1 MPKTTIACPRCRT
14 PITAEITRL
23 FDLSSDPEAK
33 EKLLSGS
40 ANLINCPVCRY
51 QGVYPSPIVY
61 HDAEKELLLTYFPP
75 EANLPVPEQE
85 KIIGP
90 LIKKVV
96 DTLPPEKRKGYLF
109 RPQTMLTQQLL
120 FETILKADGI
130 TPEMMKAQQEKLALI
145 SQLAAAAPERLPEL
159 IAQNDSKIDEQVFML
174 VSRLAE
180 ASAAGGDQEGVQIL
194 VNLQRRMLE
203 HSSYGKNLAEQTR
216 ESQAA
221 VKSLQELSQKGLT
234 RESLLELMIE
244 SAGSD
249 ARLTTL
255 VTMARGGLDY
265 TFFEQLSAKIDA
277 STGEEQAK
285 LSALREKLLQL
296 TAAVDAALKAQ
307 LDQAQALL
315 DEILNSENI
324 EEATEKALPRVDQ
337 AFADVVNHA
346 AEHAQADKDQAKLE
360 KLMRIIAVVQAAS
373 QSGAALQM
381 IEILLQAEDETAR
394 RQIFEKAGDE
404 IDAEFLQMLNELI
417 GQMEKSNEQP
427 EAVARLKISAGRRC
441 ASRCSATSQEKTPPS
456 AADFP
461 VVTRDP
467 EL

>member
-109 RPQTMLTQQLL
+109 RPQAMLTQQLL

-145 SQLAAAAPERLPEL
+145 SQLAAAAPEKLPEL

-194 VNLQRRMLE
+194 VNLQRGMLE
-203 HSSYGKNLAEQTR
+203 HSSYGKSLAEQAR

-360 KLMRIIAVVQAAS
+360 KLMRIIAVVQATS

-404 IDAEFLQMLNELI
+404 IDAEFLQMLNEFI

-427 EAVARLKISAGRRC
+427 EAVARLKDISREALRFSMQRNL
-441 ASRCSATSQEKTPPS
+441 SRENPA
-456 AADFP
+456 
-461 VVTRDP
+461 
-467 EL
+467 

>member
-23 FDLSSDPEAK
+23 FDLSSDPQAK

-61 HDAEKELLLTYFPP
+61 HDADKELLLTYFPP

-194 VNLQRRMLE
+194 VNLQRGMLE
-203 HSSYGKNLAEQTR
+203 HSSYGKSLAEQAR

-255 VTMARGGLDY
+255 VTMARSGLDY

-427 EAVARLKISAGRRC
+427 EAVARLKDISREALRFSMQRNL
-441 ASRCSATSQEKTPPS
+441 SRENPA
-456 AADFP
+456 
-461 VVTRDP
+461 
-467 EL
+467 

>member
-427 EAVARLKISAGRRC
+427 EAVARLKDISREALRFSMQRNL
-441 ASRCSATSQEKTPPS
+441 SRENPA
-456 AADFP
+456 
-461 VVTRDP
+461 
-467 EL
+467 

>member
-145 SQLAAAAPERLPEL
+145 SQLAAAAPEKLPEL

-194 VNLQRRMLE
+194 VNLQRGMLE
-203 HSSYGKNLAEQTR
+203 HSSYGKSLAEQAR

-265 TFFEQLSAKIDA
+265 PFFEQLSAKIDA

-427 EAVARLKISAGRRC
+427 EAVARLKDISREALRFSMQRNL
-441 ASRCSATSQEKTPPS
+441 SRENPA
-456 AADFP
+456 
-461 VVTRDP
+461 
-467 EL
+467 

>member
-1 MPKTTIACPRCRT
+1 MPKTTVACPRCRT
-14 PITAEITRL
+14 PITADINRL
-23 FDLSSDPEAK
+23 FDLTSDPQAK

-40 ANLINCPVCRY
+40 ANFINCPVCHY

-61 HDAEKELLLTYFPP
+61 HDPDKELLLTYFPP

-96 DTLPPEKRKGYLF
+96 DALPPEKRKGYLL

-145 SQLAAAAPERLPEL
+145 SQLAAAAPENLPQL

-180 ASAAGGDQEGVQIL
+180 ASAAGGDQDGVQIL
-194 VNLQRRMLE
+194 VNLQRGLLE
-203 HSSYGKNLAEQTR
+203 HSSYGKNLAEQAR

-221 VKSLQELSQKGLT
+221 VRSLQELSQKGLT
-234 RESLLELMIE
+234 RESLLGLMIE
-244 SAGSD
+244 SAESD

-265 TFFEQLSAKIDA
+265 TFFEQLTAKIDA
-277 STGEEQAK
+277 SSGEEKAR

-307 LDQAQALL
+307 MDRAQALL
-315 DEILNSENI
+315 DEILKSENI

-346 AEHAQADKDQAKLE
+346 VQHAQAEQDQEKLN
-360 KLMRIIAVVQAAS
+360 KLMRVIAVVQSAT

-381 IEILLQAEDETAR
+381 IEILLQAENAEAR
-394 RQIFEKAGDE
+394 QQIFEKAGDA

-417 GQMEKSNEQP
+417 GQMEKNNEQP
-427 EAVARLKISAGRRC
+427 EALARLKEISREALRFSMQRNF
-441 ASRCSATSQEKTPPS
+441 ARENPA
-456 AADFP
+456 
-461 VVTRDP
+461 
-467 EL
+467 

>member
-1 MPKTTIACPRCRT
+1 MLGTEIKRKESFMPKTTVACPRCRT
-14 PITAEITRL
+14 PITADITRL
-23 FDLSSDPEAK
+23 FDLTSDPQAK

-40 ANLINCPVCRY
+40 ANLVNCPVCHY

-61 HDAEKELLLTYFPP
+61 HDADKELLLTYFPP

-145 SQLAAAAPERLPEL
+145 SQLAAAEPENLPQL

-194 VNLQRRMLE
+194 VNLQRGMLE
-203 HSSYGKNLAEQTR
+203 YSSYGKSLADQAR

-234 RESLLELMIE
+234 RESLLGLMIE

-265 TFFEQLSAKIDA
+265 SFFEQLSAKIDA
-277 STGEEQAK
+277 SAGEEQEK
-285 LSALREKLLQL
+285 LTTLRGKLLQL

-307 LDQAQALL
+307 MDQAQALL
-315 DEILNSENI
+315 DEILKSDNI

-337 AFADVVNHA
+337 AFADAVNHA
-346 AEHAQADKDQAKLE
+346 AEHAQAENDQVKLE
-360 KLMRIIAVVQAAS
+360 KLVRVVGVVQAAS
-373 QSGAALQM
+373 QSGAAMQM
-381 IEILLQAEDETAR
+381 IEILLQAENEDAR
-394 RQIFEKAGDE
+394 RQIFEKAGDA
-404 IDAEFLQMLNELI
+404 IDAEFLQILNELI
-417 GQMEKSNEQP
+417 GQMEKNNEQP
-427 EAVARLKISAGRRC
+427 EALARLKDISREALRYSMQRNFSKENP
-441 ASRCSATSQEKTPPS
+441 A
-456 AADFP
+456 
-461 VVTRDP
+461 
-467 EL
+467 

>member
-1 MPKTTIACPRCRT
+1 
-14 PITAEITRL
+14 
-23 FDLSSDPEAK
+23 
-33 EKLLSGS
+33 
-40 ANLINCPVCRY
+40 
-51 QGVYPSPIVY
+51 
-61 HDAEKELLLTYFPP
+61 
-75 EANLPVPEQE
+75 
-85 KIIGP
+85 
-90 LIKKVV
+90 
-96 DTLPPEKRKGYLF
+96 
-109 RPQTMLTQQLL
+109 
-120 FETILKADGI
+120 
-130 TPEMMKAQQEKLALI
+130 
-145 SQLAAAAPERLPEL
+145 
-159 IAQNDSKIDEQVFML
+159 ML

-194 VNLQRRMLE
+194 VNLQRGMLE
-203 HSSYGKNLAEQTR
+203 HSSYGKSLAEQAR

-360 KLMRIIAVVQAAS
+360 KLMRIIAVVQATS

-394 RQIFEKAGDE
+394 RQIFEKAGDA

-427 EAVARLKISAGRRC
+427 EAVARLKDISREALRFSMQRNL
-441 ASRCSATSQEKTPPS
+441 SRENPA
-456 AADFP
+456 
-461 VVTRDP
+461 
-467 EL
+467 